1 MFWGDYMRWVL
12 HVDMNAFYAS
22 VEQAK
27 NPQLAGL
34 PIAVAGDKEK
44 RNGIILTASYEARAF
59 GVKTAM
65 TIGDAKKLCPKLVL
79 IPPDLK
85 SYMRY
90 SMRVMDILKSYSPD
104 VEVFSIDEA
113 WLDVTGCERLF
124 GDAVQIADKI
134 RTRIKKELHITA
146 SVGVSYCKLMAKMAS
161 DLKKPDATS
170 VIMEEDIETKVW
182 PLPVKDL
189 IGVGRR
195 METKLNGMG
204 IYTIGELANTPLKVL
219 EKNYGKMGS
228 YLWHFANGIDNSR
241 VSSKEDEI
249 KGISNSITTPRDVC
263 NMQEASEVLMCLCES
278 VGRRVRE
285 RGLQGDVIEIM
296 MRTKDFAS
304 CIRQRKITIPTDVT
318 SEIHSYAMELLKE
331 NWTEEVP
338 LRLLGVRITGLKP
351 ALGFRQVSF
360 FEERERIR
368 SENLDKCMDIIREKY
383 GYNSVKRASL
393 MPNSCDKL
401 IRVYD
406 EDEWKPMKTFN
417 KGGGII

>member
-1 MFWGDYMRWVL
+1 MFWSDAMRWIL

-27 NPQLAGL
+27 NPRLAGL

-65 TIGDAKKLCPKLVL
+65 TVGDARNLCPQLVFVR
-79 IPPDLK
+79 PDLK

-90 SMRVMDILKSYSPD
+90 SMRVMDILRSYSPD

-113 WLDVTGCERLF
+113 WVDVTGCERLF
-124 GDAVQIADKI
+124 GNAVEIAEKI
-134 RTRIKKELHITA
+134 RARIKKELHITA
-146 SVGVSYCKLMAKMAS
+146 SVGVSYCKLMAKLAS

-170 VIMEEDIETKVW
+170 IIMEEDVKTKVW
-182 PLPVKDL
+182 PLPVGDM

-195 METKLNGMG
+195 MKVRLNGMG

-219 EKNYGKMGS
+219 ERSFGKMGS
-228 YLWHFANGIDNSR
+228 YLWHFANGLDNSR

-249 KGISNSITTPRDVC
+249 KGISNSITTPRDVTTL
-263 NMQEASEVLMCLCES
+263 QEASEVLMCLCES
-278 VGRRVRE
+278 VGKRVRE
-285 RGLQGDVIEIM
+285 RGLQGDVVEIM
-296 MRTKDFAS
+296 LRTKDFAS
-304 CIRQRKITIPTDVT
+304 CIRQRKISSPTDVT

-331 NWTEEVP
+331 NWTEEVA
-338 LRLLGVRITGLKP
+338 LRLLGVRVSGLRP
-351 ALGFRQVSF
+351 ATGFRQVCF
-360 FEERERIR
+360 FEEAERIR
-368 SENLDKCMDIIREKY
+368 SENLDRCMDTIRERY
-383 GYNSVKRASL
+383 GYNSVIRGSL
-393 MPNSCDKL
+393 MQNSCDKL

-406 EDEWKPMKTFN
+406 EEEWKPMKSFN

>member
-1 MFWGDYMRWVL
+1 MFWGDSMRWIL

-27 NPQLAGL
+27 NPKLAGL

-44 RNGIILTASYEARAF
+44 RNGIILTASYEARAY

-65 TIGDAKKLCPKLVL
+65 TVGDARNLCPSL
-79 IPPDLK
+79 IFVPPDLK
-85 SYMRY
+85 GYMRY
-90 SMRVMDILKSYSPD
+90 SMRVMDILRSYSPD

-113 WLDVTGCERLF
+113 WVDVTGCERLF
-124 GDAVQIADKI
+124 GNAVEIGDKI
-134 RTRIKKELHITA
+134 RARIKKELHITA

-170 VIMEEDIETKVW
+170 VIMEEDVRTKVW
-182 PLPVKDL
+182 PLPVGDM
-189 IGVGRR
+189 IGVGRK
-195 METKLNGMG
+195 MKIKLNSMG

-219 EKNYGKMGS
+219 EKSYGKMCT
-228 YLWHFANGIDNSR
+228 YLWHFANGMDNSR

-249 KGISNSITTPRDVC
+249 KGISNSITTPRDVD
-263 NMQEASEVLMCLCES
+263 NIQEASEVLMCLCES

-285 RGLQGDVIEIM
+285 RGLQGDVVEIM

-304 CIRQRKITIPTDVT
+304 CIRQRKISIPTDVT
-318 SEIHSYAMELLKE
+318 PEIHSYAMELLKD
-331 NWTEEVP
+331 NWDEQVP
-338 LRLLGVRITGLKP
+338 LRLLGVRVSGLRP
-351 ALGFRQVSF
+351 AAGFRQVSF
-360 FEERERIR
+360 FEEPERIR
-368 SENLDKCMDIIREKY
+368 SENLDKCMDIIRERY
-383 GYNSVKRASL
+383 GYNSVIRGSL
-393 MPNSCDKL
+393 MPNGCDKL

-406 EDEWKPMKTFN
+406 EDEWKPMKSFN